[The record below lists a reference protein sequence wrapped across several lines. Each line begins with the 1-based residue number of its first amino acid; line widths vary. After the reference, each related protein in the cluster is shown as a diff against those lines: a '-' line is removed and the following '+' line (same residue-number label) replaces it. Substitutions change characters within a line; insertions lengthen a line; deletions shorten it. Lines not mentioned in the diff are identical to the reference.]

1 MSDAPFDTTRI
12 TILDAALPDVPFDG
26 WSEALFRR
34 AVAAAGVDPGHAR
47 LAFPRGA
54 LDLAV
59 AFHRRGDVQ
68 MVEQLDTPEFSALGM
83 TRKITTAIHTRLK
96 IAEPHE
102 EAIRRATAMF
112 ALPFHA
118 PEGARLTWETADRI
132 WNATGDTTEDYNWY
146 TKRLTLSGVFSS
158 TLLCWL
164 ADTSPEKQETW
175 HFLDRRIND
184 VMRIEKAKGRM
195 RTNPLARMAMA
206 GPNAILSR
214 LRAPRDG
221 AGPKGLGVG
230 LPGSS
235 GR

>member
-1 MSDAPFDTTRI
+1 MPDAPLDIIRTQV
-12 TILDAALPDVPFDG
+12 LDAALPDVPFDG

-34 AVAAAGVDPGHAR
+34 AVAGAKVDPGHAR

-59 AFHRRGDVQ
+59 AFHRRGDAQ
-68 MVEQLDTPEFSALGM
+68 MLERLDTPDFSELGM
-83 TRKITTAIHTRLK
+83 TKKITTAIRTRLE

-102 EAIRRATAMF
+102 EAIRRAMAMF
-112 ALPFHA
+112 ALPLYA
-118 PEGARLTWETADRI
+118 SEGARLTWDTADRI
-132 WNATGDTTEDYNWY
+132 WNAAGDTAEDYNWY

-164 ADTSPEKQETW
+164 GDTSPDKEETW
-175 HFLDRRIND
+175 AFLDRRIGD
-184 VMRIEKAKGRM
+184 VMRIEKLKGQM
-195 RTNPLARMAMA
+195 RGTPLARMAMA

-214 LRAPRDG
+214 IRAPRSG
-221 AGPKGLGVG
+221 AGPEGLGVG

-235 GR
+235 R